1 MTSERADVVIV
12 GAGGGGA
19 ILGLALARKG
29 VQVAVLEQA
38 PGPPGGLRGEIV
50 QPNGQDILDRL
61 GVLE

>member
-29 VQVAVLEQA
+29 VQVVVLEQA
-38 PGPPGGLRGEIV
+38 SGPPGGLRGEIV
-50 QPNGQDILDRL
+50 QPNGQEILDRL
-61 GVLE
+61 GLL